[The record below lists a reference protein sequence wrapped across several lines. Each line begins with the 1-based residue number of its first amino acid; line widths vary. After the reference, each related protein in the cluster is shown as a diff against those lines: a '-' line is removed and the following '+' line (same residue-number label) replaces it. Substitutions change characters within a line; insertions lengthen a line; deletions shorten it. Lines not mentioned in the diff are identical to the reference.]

1 MSRAISGADTL
12 LFCLS
17 SPFKIASSG
26 FVSSLVFF
34 SIYPSDIQVAD
45 VLAAGRLKKR
55 ELRASHV
62 LGNLEF
68 RIQCHGT

>member
-1 MSRAISGADTL
+1 M
-12 LFCLS
+12 
-17 SPFKIASSG
+17 
-26 FVSSLVFF
+26 V
-34 SIYPSDIQVAD
+34 IYPSDIQVAD